1 MDSNKRKIEKDGEI
15 YLRVKKEKPKSR
27 AQRRDEILY
36 DLEEKQSGIQNAIQV
51 LENFMAETEDLRIR
65 IEEAQ
70 ALGNEEEMEDFQN
83 ELSKK
88 MEDMQSQIEDAIG
101 ISVGEAL
108 SEVEYLQEE
117 MENWRDNFPENLQGS
132 EKYEV
137 VSNSAENLAM
147 AADALNSFT
156 ELLDLDDL
164 ENTLSALEE
173 NETYLSEAISYLSEA
188 EFPGLYG

>member
-1 MDSNKRKIEKDGEI
+1 MPEFRSKSGKVIFVDSNKRKIEKDGEI

-36 DLEEKQSGIQNAIQV
+36 DLEEKQSEIQNANQV

-117 MENWRDNFPENLQGS
+117 KEN
-132 EKYEV
+132 
-137 VSNSAENLAM
+137 VS
-147 AADALNSFT
+147 
-156 ELLDLDDL
+156 
-164 ENTLSALEE
+164 
-173 NETYLSEAISYLSEA
+173 
-188 EFPGLYG
+188 